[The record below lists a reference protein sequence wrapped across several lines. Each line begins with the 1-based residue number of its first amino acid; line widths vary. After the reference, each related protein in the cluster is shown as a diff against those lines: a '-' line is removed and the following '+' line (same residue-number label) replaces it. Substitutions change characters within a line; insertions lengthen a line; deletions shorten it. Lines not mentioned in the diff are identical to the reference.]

1 MQKYVVQIVGA
12 FKTSDAV
19 VMWDLYNEVGNSGY
33 LVSSLPLVTK
43 AFEWARSANPTQPLT
58 SGRWNGDASFDLI
71 NEFILR
77 ESDVITFHA
86 YCDVSC
92 TKSEIDRLRSKLL
105 LIKNTIDQSSAPNIW
120 RDLVIQSL

>member
-1 MQKYVVQIVGA
+1 VQESDLQNYVVQIVGA
-12 FKTSDAV
+12 FRTSDAV

-33 LVSSLPLVTK
+33 LLKSLPLVTK

-58 SGRWNGDASFDLI
+58 SGWWNGDASFNNI
-71 NEFILR
+71 NDFILN

-92 TKSEIDRLRSKLL
+92 TKAAIDRLRSKLV
-105 LIKNTIDQSSAPNIW
+105 LIKSIID
-120 RDLVIQSL
+120 R